1 MCPQPHVGHI
11 GVWRCIKYNRAGCQD
26 IPECHITKRGQEP
39 AHNVQSYSRPYPGD
53 TFEGDGVAL
62 LTFLMLVSQI
72 SPFPRASKWGRGLTA
87 PPTPDDLR
95 TTYRPNGHQ
104 KKYNKEG
111 KTAAAYC
118 MRQAYGTIGKSAS
131 LTILTFEEYS
141 HVAPGRTTA
150 DTDAFRW
157 HRPYDDCRK
166 RNRNYAIC

>member
-1 MCPQPHVGHI
+1 MACGRSMLWAEPGRGHRRADRRGGKKAKALI
-11 GVWRCIKYNRAGCQD
+11 GVPTPRA
-26 IPECHITKRGQEP
+26 RGIGSRTTTQP
-39 AHNVQSYSRPYPGD
+39 APP
-53 TFEGDGVAL
+53 FAL
-62 LTFLMLVSQI
+62 LTFLMSVEQI

-95 TTYRPNGHQ
+95 TTYRPNGHPT
-104 KKYNKEG
+104 KYNKEG

-141 HVAPGRTTA
+141 HVSQGRTTA